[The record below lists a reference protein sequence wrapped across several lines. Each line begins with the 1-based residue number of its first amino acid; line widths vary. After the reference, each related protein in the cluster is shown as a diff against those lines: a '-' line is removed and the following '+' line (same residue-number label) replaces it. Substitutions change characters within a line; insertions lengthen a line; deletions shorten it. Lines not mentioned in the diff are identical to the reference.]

1 MSRQLGWKSRSGGFT
16 SGSAVLTGG
25 GRRTSS
31 SSFSVCRP
39 GGSRRSAGSG
49 TFTSKS
55 LVSLGGTK
63 SISTSVA
70 GGLGALDVG
79 FLGGGLGVSGLS
91 AGGLLGAGR
100 GPGGFGPACPPGGIQ
115 AVTVNQSLLQPLDL
129 KVDPEIGNVK
139 TQEREQIKVLN
150 NKFASFIDKVRFL
163 EQQNQ
168 VLETKWELLQQ
179 VNTTTQTSDL
189 SALFEAYIS
198 SLKQQVD
205 VLNAQRTQQD
215 SELRTIQ
222 DRVEEYKK
230 KFEDEINSRTN
241 AENDFVLLKKDVDA
255 AFMVKVDLNTK
266 VEGLQREIEF
276 LKVFYEAE
284 LSEVQRNVSDTSVVL
299 SMDNNRSLDLD
310 SILQE
315 VKAQYEEIA
324 QRSKAEAEALY
335 QYKYQELQVSVGKHG
350 DDLKVVKTEISE
362 LNRTIQ
368 RLRAEIEHVKKQCA
382 SVQEAI
388 LEAEQRGERTVK
400 DAQAK
405 LVELEEALQ
414 MAREDL
420 ARMLRDYQELLS
432 VKLSLD
438 VEIATYRTLLEG
450 EECRLSGD
458 FSSNVSYSVVK
469 SVSSTQGLSQSSLG
483 SGGRGGP
490 YVPGGLLVSKSNSST
505 SRNTVSSSVSGSDSV
520 SISGVQDSSSGRSLR
535 RSSEVGTRDSPA
547 SLVK

>member
-368 RLRAEIEHVKKQCA
+368 RLRAEIEHVKKQVSPA
-382 SVQEAI
+382 
-388 LEAEQRGERTVK
+388 AEQRGERTVK

-450 EECRLSGD
+450 EECRWA
-458 FSSNVSYSVVK
+458 VVK

>member
-1 MSRQLGWKSRSGGFT
+1 MSLQLGWKSRNGGFT
-16 SGSAVLTGG
+16 SRSAVLTGG
-25 GRRTSS
+25 SLWTSS

-39 GGSRRSAGSG
+39 GGSRRSCGAG

-70 GGLGALDVG
+70 GGWGAQNVG
-79 FLGGGLGVSGLS
+79 FLGGGLGGSGLS
-91 AGGLLGAGR
+91 AGVLLGAGR
-100 GPGGFGPACPPGGIQ
+100 GPGGFGPSCPPGGIQ
-115 AVTVNQSLLQPLDL
+115 EVTVNQSLLQPLDV

-139 TQEREQIKVLN
+139 KQEREQIKDLN

-163 EQQNQ
+163 EQQNK
-168 VLETKWELLQQ
+168 VLETKWDLLQQ

-198 SLKQQVD
+198 SLQRQVD
-205 VLNAQRTQQD
+205 GLEGQRIQQD
-215 SELRTIQ
+215 SELRTTQ
-222 DRVEEYKK
+222 DRIEEYKK

-255 AFMVKVDLNTK
+255 AFTVKIDFNTK
-266 VEGLQREIEF
+266 VESLQQEIEF
-276 LKVFYEAE
+276 LKVLFEEE
-284 LSEVQRNVSDTSVVL
+284 LSQVQQSVSDTNVVL

-335 QYKYQELQVSVGKHG
+335 QCKYQELQVSVGKQA
-350 DDLKVVKTEISE
+350 DDLRVVKTEISE

-368 RLRAEIEHVKKQCA
+368 RLQAETERVKKQSA

-388 LEAEQRGERTVK
+388 LAAEQRGESTVK

-405 LVELEEALQ
+405 LVQLEETLQ
-414 MAREDL
+414 VSRKDL
-420 ARMLRDYQELLS
+420 TQLLRDYQQLLS

-469 SVSSTQGLSQSSLG
+469 SVSSSQGLSQSSLG

-490 YVPGGLLVSKSNSST
+490 YVPGGLLVSKRNSST

-520 SISGVQDSSSGRSLR
+520 SVSGGRGSSSERNLR

-547 SLVK
+547 SLV